1 MSQETVQKWW
11 NAKNLT
17 LPAIDYFHS
26 AAVTC
31 LDNPILTLAD
41 LADIVTQDPGMSLS
55 LFRQVNGQLSKNGRD
70 RTETIHATLG
80 LLGNSA
86 IADFIHTH
94 KTLGKSGIAQDC
106 ITNYHQLI
114 SRGYHFQEQLAYL
127 ISSQGL
133 TLGHELKSA
142 AILHNIG
149 EMMVCIAD
157 HDHYLIYQHEFHK
170 NGSDVISAKPVF
182 GFDFHELGAL
192 VSDQCYLPELVFE
205 SLKNGPKV
213 GRKIHSIQLSAD
225 ISHHAEEGWNHS
237 ALQATTKATAVF
249 LNMPHTEFEKNC
261 YQNAIKA
268 ANLCPIENVIPAAA
282 RLINLPHII
291 KTDPMPIDPPS
302 KQTAKSPPSFES
314 RLKALLKSPE
324 ASQSQLISLLLN
336 HLHESLGFCHTAL
349 MLLSRDKKNL
359 AVRLNHGYDPDSPF
373 LKLSLETAR
382 SGLFLSLLK
391 KPVALW
397 VSKSNYAKYSSM
409 IPGIFQAASLSEN
422 YCVMSLFVDK
432 KPIGIVYCDRK
443 ASVNP
448 IDKHN
453 YQDYK
458 TSIMLANKGL
468 LILSARNRSK
478 AV

>member
-1 MSQETVQKWW
+1 MSLETAQKWW
-11 NAKNLT
+11 NSKNPT

-31 LDNPILTLAD
+31 LDNPILTLTD

-55 LFRQVNGQLSKNGRD
+55 LFSQVNGQLSKNGRG
-70 RTETIHATLG
+70 RTETIHATLA

-86 IADFIHTH
+86 ISDFIHTH
-94 KTLGKSGIAQDC
+94 KTLGKAGIAQDC
-106 ITNYHQLI
+106 ITDYHQLI

-149 EMMVCIAD
+149 EMMVCLAD
-157 HDHYLIYQHEFHK
+157 HDQYLIYQQEFHN

-182 GFDFHELGAL
+182 GFDFHELGTL
-192 VSDQCYLPELVFE
+192 VSDQCYLPELMLE

-237 ALQATTKATAVF
+237 ALRATTKATAVF

-268 ANLCPIENVIPAAA
+268 AHLCPIENVIPAAA

-291 KTDPMPIDPPS
+291 KTEPLPIDPPS
-302 KQTAKSPPSFES
+302 KQTERSPPSFES
-314 RLKALLKSPE
+314 SLKALLKYSDSNQ
-324 ASQSQLISLLLN
+324 AQLISLLLK
-336 HLHESLGFCHTAL
+336 HLHESLGFSHTAL
-349 MLLSRDKKNL
+349 MLLSRDNKTL

-382 SGLFLSLLK
+382 SGLLLSLLK
-391 KPVALW
+391 KPLALW
-397 VSKSNYAKYSSM
+397 VSSADYSKYSSM
-409 IPGIFQAASLSEN
+409 IPGKFQAASLSEN
-422 YCVMSLFVDK
+422 YCVMALFVDK
-432 KPIGIVYCDRK
+432 KPVGIVYCDRK
-443 ASVNP
+443 TSVNP
-448 IDKHN
+448 IDKLN
-453 YQDYK
+453 YQAFK
-458 TSIMLANKGL
+458 TCIMLANRGL
-468 LILSARNRSK
+468 LILSSRNQTK